1 LAAITNYTCV
11 LLLVLVHI
19 FFSKVLLKKTVE
31 RRTAIVSN
39 LLVNKFSDLF
49 EALVS
54 EDTGACTLLALQTSL
69 VDLGA
74 LTFETSHLV
83 LDALFT
89 GATL

>member
-1 LAAITNYTCV
+1 V

-83 LDALFT
+83 LDALFNS
-89 GATL
+89 ATL